1 MRINDKPLLA
11 RLNKVMQQTENCD
24 ESHLQRIISEVQDI
38 FSKRK
43 DYDILLSQIHR
54 LEYLNIENWLFHNI
68 KIFMQYSE
76 ILCQTTELNSDNKP
90 LNIEIDKP
98 FEVHQLK

>member
-11 RLNKVMQQTENCD
+11 RLNKVMQQTDNFD

-38 FSKRK
+38 FSKSK
-43 DYDILLSQIHR
+43 DYYILLSQIHR

-76 ILCQTTELNSDNKP
+76 ILCQTTELVSENN
-90 LNIEIDKP
+90 
-98 FEVHQLK
+98 LKNLLSPWITTFKGL